1 MVKFKL
7 NGRDVEIEEGRTLI
21 NYLREE
27 CDLTSVKNGCG
38 EGACGACMVLV
49 DGKATKACIL
59 KSDKIEGKEIQT
71 VEGLSDR
78 DKKVFAYAFSKAG
91 AVQCGFCI
99 PGMVISAKALLLKTL
114 NPTLDEVK
122 KALMGNICRCTGY
135 VKIEKAVLMAAE
147 ILRENRDVPT
157 VFCKGIVGEEM
168 GRIDA
173 EDKILAEGEYVDDMK
188 INGMIYGFALRSK
201 YPRALVKNIDYSDA
215 EKLEGVVKVV
225 TSKDILASAYRSR
238 RRN

>member
-7 NGRDVEIEEGRTLI
+7 NDRDVEIEEGRTLI

-78 DKKVFAYAFSKAG
+78 DKRY
-91 AVQCGFCI
+91 
-99 PGMVISAKALLLKTL
+99 LLM
-114 NPTLDEVK
+114 P
-122 KALMGNICRCTGY
+122 
-135 VKIEKAVLMAAE
+135 
-147 ILRENRDVPT
+147 
-157 VFCKGIVGEEM
+157 
-168 GRIDA
+168 
-173 EDKILAEGEYVDDMK
+173 
-188 INGMIYGFALRSK
+188 
-201 YPRALVKNIDYSDA
+201 LVKQVQYNADFVF
-215 EKLEGVVKVV
+215 LEW
-225 TSKDILASAYRSR
+225 
-238 RRN
+238 

>member
-1 MVKFKL
+1 MVNFKL
-7 NGRDVEIEEGRTLI
+7 NGRDAEIEEGRTLI

-78 DKKVFAYAFSKAG
+78 DKKVFAYAFSEAG

-99 PGMVISAKALLLKTL
+99 PGMVISAKALLIKTL

-122 KALMGNICRCTGY
+122 KALMGNI
-135 VKIEKAVLMAAE
+135 
-147 ILRENRDVPT
+147 
-157 VFCKGIVGEEM
+157 F
-168 GRIDA
+168 
-173 EDKILAEGEYVDDMK
+173 
-188 INGMIYGFALRSK
+188 RS
-201 YPRALVKNIDYSDA
+201 YYLNYSF
-215 EKLEGVVKVV
+215 
-225 TSKDILASAYRSR
+225 
-238 RRN
+238 

>member
-147 ILRENRDVPT
+147 IL
-157 VFCKGIVGEEM
+157 KI
-168 GRIDA
+168 GRA
-173 EDKILAEGEYVDDMK
+173 HV
-188 INGMIYGFALRSK
+188 
-201 YPRALVKNIDYSDA
+201 
-215 EKLEGVVKVV
+215 
-225 TSKDILASAYRSR
+225 
-238 RRN
+238 